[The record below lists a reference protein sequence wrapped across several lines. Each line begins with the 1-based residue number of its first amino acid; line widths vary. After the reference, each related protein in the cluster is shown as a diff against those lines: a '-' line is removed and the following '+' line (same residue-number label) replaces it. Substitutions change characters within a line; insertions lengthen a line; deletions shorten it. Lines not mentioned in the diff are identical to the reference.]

1 MPRRRGSGA
10 QGRRGKGKWS
20 MDYTLVKQVRDNAPL
35 RESFF
40 ALARRVFGLS
50 FEEWHRAGW
59 WTDRYVPYT
68 MVYRDGSAAANVSAN
83 RIDAMEF
90 LRFGERKRYVQLG
103 TVMTAPAHRGKG
115 LARSLMEA
123 VLDDWG
129 RTCDGVYLYA
139 NGTVLEFYPKFGFVP
154 AREHVCTLPLPA
166 QVTAPAEG
174 GFARL
179 DMDTQA
185 GRALLLRCREQNA
198 IPIINYNDPVSDEEV
213 RKMELASRRA
223 EGVEGVEC
231 VDNDETAE
239 VVAQLVGARNLIL
252 LTSTNGIYLDRNDP
266 DTLVELVSGRD
277 IAEVRARVTELMG
290 HCSGASRT
298 GANGAR
304 AKLAFAMRAVE
315 HGTNVIIGH
324 ARYHITDLLAGRVP
338 CTRLGV
344 NVEKQA

>member
-1 MPRRRGSGA
+1 VDYSA
-10 QGRRGKGKWS
+10 QGQTILMNTYRQFIRPEYGIRQV
-20 MDYTLVKQVRDNAPL
+20 LVEHTHFNDPL
-35 RESFF
+35 RREHI
-40 ALARRVFGLS
+40 
-50 FEEWHRAGW
+50 HRMLL
-59 WTDRYVPYT
+59 R
-68 MVYRDGSAAANVSAN
+68 AAAQEV
-83 RIDAMEF
+83 
-90 LRFGERKRYVQLG
+90 
-103 TVMTAPAHRGKG
+103 
-115 LARSLMEA
+115 
-123 VLDDWG
+123 
-129 RTCDGVYLYA
+129 
-139 NGTVLEFYPKFGFVP
+139 
-154 AREHVCTLPLPA
+154 
-166 QVTAPAEG
+166 
-174 GFARL
+174 
-179 DMDTQA
+179 
-185 GRALLLRCREQNA
+185 

-223 EGVEGVEC
+223 EGVEVVEC

-277 IAEVRARVTELMG
+277 LAEVRARVTELMG

>member
-1 MPRRRGSGA
+1 MERLELVVKIGSMALIQKEENAIDYNIFQRLGGDLRPGMILVTSGA
-10 QGRRGKGKWS
+10 TEIGRLDYLKRTGHELTGVTEQDKVDYSAQGQTILMNTYRQFIRPEYGIRQV
-20 MDYTLVKQVRDNAPL
+20 LVEHTHFNDPL
-35 RESFF
+35 RREHIHQM
-40 ALARRVFGLS
+40 LLR
-50 FEEWHRAGW
+50 
-59 WTDRYVPYT
+59 
-68 MVYRDGSAAANVSAN
+68 AAAQEV
-83 RIDAMEF
+83 
-90 LRFGERKRYVQLG
+90 
-103 TVMTAPAHRGKG
+103 
-115 LARSLMEA
+115 
-123 VLDDWG
+123 
-129 RTCDGVYLYA
+129 
-139 NGTVLEFYPKFGFVP
+139 
-154 AREHVCTLPLPA
+154 
-166 QVTAPAEG
+166 
-174 GFARL
+174 
-179 DMDTQA
+179 
-185 GRALLLRCREQNA
+185 

-223 EGVEGVEC
+223 EGMEVVEC

-239 VVAQLVGARNLIL
+239 VVAQLVGARTLIL

-277 IAEVRARVTELMG
+277 LAEVRARVTELMG

-344 NVEKQA
+344 NVEKQP